1 MNYDYDLLII
11 GAGSGGVRT
20 ARRAAAYGAK
30 VAICEQNALGGTCV
44 NAGCIPKKLLVY
56 AAEFADHFADAEAYG
71 WQLPAPLFHWQTL
84 RDNVQTEIRRINKAY
99 QDLLDNAGISVLHG
113 QAQITAAHQ
122 LEIDGQ
128 TVTARF
134 MVIATGAKALMPPI
148 PGIEHGLSSDAM
160 FQLTDLPKRLAIIGG
175 GYIASE
181 FAGVFARLGVAIS
194 VIAKSPRLL
203 MGFDADCAD
212 FCGRQMQNNG
222 IRLHLDAQAT
232 AIQKQAD
239 GSYAVQIGET
249 QQVFADRVLV
259 AAGRKANTTGLGL
272 EALNL
277 ELNEQGFIKTDHRF
291 ATNIDGIF
299 ALGDV
304 TGGLQLTPV
313 AIAQGEALASH
324 LFNDQP
330 VDLNLDLAPT
340 TVFANPPVAKV
351 GLTEQQARDKGLNIA
366 VFSKTFKSL
375 KAQLTGKTAT
385 NYLKLLVDNDS
396 DQIVGAHMT
405 GQDAAE
411 IMQGIAIAIQAG
423 ATKADVDRTIG
434 IHPTAAEE
442 FVSLRQADSAKS

>member
-1 MNYDYDLLII
+1 MQYDYDLLII

-20 ARRAAAYGAK
+20 ARRAAEFGAR
-30 VAICEQNALGGTCV
+30 VAICEQKALGGTCV

-56 AAEFADHFADAEAYG
+56 AAEFADHFADATAYG
-71 WQLPAPLFHWQTL
+71 WQLASPIFHWQTL
-84 RDNVQTEIRRINKAY
+84 RDNVQNEIHRINKAY

-113 QAQITAAHQ
+113 QAHITNAQQ

-134 MVIATGAKALMPPI
+134 IVIATGAKALMPPI
-148 PGIEHGLSSDAM
+148 PGIDHGLNSDAM
-160 FQLTDLPKRLAIIGG
+160 FQLADLPKRLAIIGG

-181 FAGVFARLGVAIS
+181 FAGLFARLGVAVT

-212 FCGRQMQNNG
+212 FCARQMQNNG
-222 IRLHLDAQAT
+222 IHLHLDAQAT

-249 QQVFADRVLV
+249 QQVFADKVLV
-259 AAGRKANTTGLGL
+259 AAGRKANTAGLGL

-277 ELNEQGFIKTDHRF
+277 ELDEQGFIKTDRRF

-313 AIAQGEALASH
+313 AIAQGEALAAF

-330 VDLNLDLAPT
+330 VNLNLDLAPT

-351 GLTEQQARDKGLNIA
+351 GLTEQQARDNGRNIA
-366 VFSKTFKSL
+366 VFSKTFKGL
-375 KAQLTGKTAT
+375 KAQLTGKSAA
-385 NYLKLLVDNDS
+385 NYLKLIVDKDS
-396 DQIVGAHMT
+396 DRLIGAHMA
-405 GQDAAE
+405 GSDAAE
-411 IMQGIAIAIQAG
+411 IMQSIAIAVQAG
-423 ATKADVDRTIG
+423 ATKADLDRTIG